1 MRRLLLIAFTLLVA
15 AAAVGQE
22 NKSAARND
30 FSWARAPYRLDF
42 VIREM
47 DDGKVVNSRNYSM
60 VMTSTD
66 ERGRGMGDM
75 RAGSRIP
82 VNVGDK
88 GIQYVDVGVNIN
100 SRLYVLDSGALLLE
114 NSTEISTLA
123 TPEGA
128 GQGANPIIRQIRSNT
143 TGEVIVGKASQIA
156 LLDDPVS
163 KRRFQI
169 EVTATKL
176 K

>member
-1 MRRLLLIAFTLLVA
+1 MRKLFLITFTLLVA

-22 NKSAARND
+22 NKLRND
-30 FSWARAPYRLDF
+30 FGWARAPYRLDF

-60 VMTSTD
+60 IMTSTD
-66 ERGRGMGDM
+66 ERGRTMGEV

-100 SRLYVLDSGALLLE
+100 SRLYVLDSGALLLDSSIE
-114 NSTEISTLA
+114 VSSLA

-128 GQGANPIIRQIRSNT
+128 GQGANPIIRQFRSNT
-143 TGEVIVGKASQIA
+143 TGEMTVGKASQIS

>member
-1 MRRLLLIAFTLLVA
+1 MRRLLLITFTLLVA
-15 AAAVGQE
+15 AAAVGQQ
-22 NKSAARND
+22 NKPAARND
-30 FSWARAPYRLDF
+30 FSWAHAPYRLDY

-66 ERGRGMGDM
+66 ERGRGLGDM

-100 SRLYVLDSGALLLE
+100 SRLYVLDSGALLLD
-114 NSTEISTLA
+114 NNTEISTLA
-123 TPEGA
+123 TPE
-128 GQGANPIIRQIRSNT
+128 GQGANPIIRQIRSST
-143 TGEVIVGKASQIA
+143 TSEVIVGKASQIA

-169 EVTATKL
+169 EVTPTKL

>member
-1 MRRLLLIAFTLLVA
+1 MRKWLLFTFTLLVA
-15 AAAVGQE
+15 AAAVSQE
-22 NKSAARND
+22 IKPPRND
-30 FSWARAPYRLDF
+30 FGWARAPYRLDF

-60 VMTSTD
+60 IMTSTD
-66 ERGRGMGDM
+66 ERGRTMGDL

-82 VNVGDK
+82 VNIGDK
-88 GIQYVDVGVNIN
+88 GIQYVDVGVNIS
-100 SRLYVLDSGALLLE
+100 SRLYVLESGALLLE

-123 TPEGA
+123 TPEG
-128 GQGANPIIRQIRSNT
+128 QGANPIIRQIRSNT
-143 TGEVIVGKASQIA
+143 IGEVNVGKASQIA